1 MKSRSLFGNTSSW
14 LLASLD
20 KFCTLGIEAVRKLE
34 LQQSPPFDVS
44 EAFKKRAFSHFVAAL
59 ILWNRN
65 EKCCGAKFITSFDVL
80 ISRAHTRALPGERA
94 QRSANSLAPSRNL

>member
-14 LLASLD
+14 LMASLD
-20 KFCTLGIEAVRKLE
+20 KFCTLGIEAARKPQ

-44 EAFKKRAFSHFVAAL
+44 EAFKKRAFSHFVAAI

-65 EKCCGAKFITSFDVL
+65 EKQI
-80 ISRAHTRALPGERA
+80 ALRQHVIMVAGK
-94 QRSANSLAPSRNL
+94 LG